1 MNDNLFSPTSG
12 AGSAPELIPTGTLSW
27 AVITM
32 QGAKQSGT
40 TGGTYYPVTLTLVG
54 GDHEGRKVF
63 DLMPDVSDTKN
74 GEKWRQ
80 MGITAITRIFESAG
94 VFNAA
99 KPETYAMFKGKE
111 FLAIVNAMDGLR
123 VAVKVKVEKSKD
135 PAYADKNKVGEWL
148 SPNPASTSGFK
159 DYQKLIGGQQAVA
172 QARSTAFGGAAPTAA
187 PATGQAPGWIK
198 TPSASSDAPF

>member
-1 MNDNLFSPTSG
+1 MNDNMFSPTSG
-12 AGSAPELIPTGTLSW
+12 AGSAPELIPSGTLSW

-40 TGGTYYPVTLTLVG
+40 TGGTYYPMTLTLEG

-63 DLMPDVSDTKN
+63 ELMPDVSDTRN

-80 MGITAITRIFESAG
+80 MGVTAITRIFESAG
-94 VFNAA
+94 VFNHA
-99 KPETYAMFKGKE
+99 KPETYQVFKGKE
-111 FLAIVNAMDGLR
+111 FLAIVNSMDGLR
-123 VAVKVKVEKSKD
+123 VAIKVKVEKSKD

-148 SPNPASTSGFK
+148 SPNPGSTSGYK

-172 QARSTAFGGAAPTAA
+172 QARSAAFGSTA
-187 PATGQAPGWIK
+187 PAPAQASGQAPGWIK
-198 TPSASSDAPF
+198 SPSNSSDAPF